1 MSSDLVDND
10 QISGHKPD
18 ISVKNGYSFTN
29 FVRGI
34 ALVFVLFGLAITT
47 SFTLPTIL
55 IGTVIILSAL
65 FIFSSEY
72 GTDIS
77 TSTMYIREYHKRFFF
92 LKTGPKWIPMSPFSD
107 VCILKLGKS
116 RQVSDMYGV
125 SSNSLD
131 ASKNE
136 VYLMTYDHRRRFLVK
151 ICNSKQEAIEFA
163 QEFAEKFDKTVKE
176 FNPAISE
183 ATRRRVASRR

>member
-1 MSSDLVDND
+1 MQEDLIDNTH
-10 QISGHKPD
+10 ISEHRPE
-18 ISVKNGYSFTN
+18 ISFRNGYSFTS

-34 ALVFVLFGLAITT
+34 SLVFVVFGIAILL
-47 SFTLPTIL
+47 TLTIPAIL
-55 IGTVIILSAL
+55 IGTIIIFAAL
-65 FIFSSEY
+65 FVFSSEY

-77 TSTMYIREYHKRFFF
+77 TSTNYIREYHKRFFF
-92 LKTGPKWIPMSPFSD
+92 LKTGPKWVPMSPFSD

-116 RQVSDMYGV
+116 RQLSDMYGV

-151 ICNSKQEAIEFA
+151 ICASKQEAVEFA
-163 QEFAEKFDKTVKE
+163 TSFAKKFDKTLKE
-176 FNPAISE
+176 FNPTISQ
-183 ATRRRVASRR
+183 ATKRRIASRR